1 MGEGTILRW
10 AELSNSEKTVSK
22 SSESSILMKSSF
34 LWVSSNQHVTSYLQ
48 VSFLKWKKLKKKIDL
63 KNENEN
69 RLSPFMAHFNCL
81 AFFRLKIL
89 IKVENFFIKLF
100 LA

>member
-48 VSFLKWKKLKKKIDL
+48 VSFLNKKSKTKY
-63 KNENEN
+63 
-69 RLSPFMAHFNCL
+69 
-81 AFFRLKIL
+81 L
-89 IKVENFFIKLF
+89 IK
-100 LA
+100 